1 LTEVRAPGLSL
12 GHYTV
17 TNMQIRS
24 RTYLQ
29 VISTLRALRVLLSHD
44 NDPTAKASPI
54 LLYIAVALTLLLVM
68 IEVDLHSAELQ
79 SLGFRGGPFLVD
91 PIFMSP

>member
-1 LTEVRAPGLSL
+1 MG
-12 GHYTV
+12 
-17 TNMQIRS
+17 MQIRF

-44 NDPTAKASPI
+44 HDQTAKASPI

-68 IEVDLHSAELQ
+68 IEVDLHRAELQ
-79 SLGFRGGPFLVD
+79 SLGFTGGPFLVD
-91 PIFMSP
+91 PTFISP